1 MDAKTKVVLLLNL
14 TFIVILLF
22 WPIINAPKFRISLNK
37 ETVPLGG
44 ELEVR
49 TMFSNEPSS
58 IKLYVIDLELNKTVD
73 AINLK
78 PAKEVSAK
86 LSINEG
92 RYRIGHYAIKM
103 QATLDGNL
111 VEEESFFNV
120 FGGSP
125 LNLTLKVKKPEI
137 NTFIN
142 ITSKKQYAEVSD
154 EAKVKVMMNGKPVEN
169 AKLLA
174 LTLGRNATVTDVAY
188 TNSSGEGVIYWKAN
202 VTNNETY
209 SVVVQAVKP
218 GHPIAS
224 GEVQIKVNVR
234 KGS

>member
-1 MDAKTKVVLLLNL
+1 MDTKTKVVLLLNL
-14 TFIVILLF
+14 IFVAILLL
-22 WPIINAPKFRISLNK
+22 WPIMNVPKFQISLNK

-49 TMFSNEPSS
+49 TTFPNEPSS
-58 IKLYVIDLELNKTVD
+58 VKLYVIDLELNKTVD

-78 PAKEVSAK
+78 PAKEISAK
-86 LSINEG
+86 LSIKEG
-92 RYRIGHYAIKM
+92 KYRIGHYAVKI
-103 QATLDGNL
+103 QATLNGNS

-125 LNLTLKVKKPEI
+125 LNLTLKVEKPVI
-137 NTFIN
+137 NAFIN
-142 ITSKKQYAEVSD
+142 VTSKKQYAEVSD
-154 EAKVKVMMNGKPVEN
+154 RVEAKVTMNGKPVDN

-174 LTLGRNATVTDVAY
+174 LTLGRNATVTDVVY
-188 TNSSGEGVIYWKAN
+188 TNSSGEGIVLWKAN
-202 VTNNETY
+202 VTDNETY

-224 GEVQIKVNVR
+224 GEVQIKVNVK